1 MLRRNLK
8 TPKHRSIK
16 SPSNHKNLAPI
27 NYLTRAATR
36 RSRGCQKD
44 WKRAGV
50 SSVAGVHT
58 PRAYAGVA
66 PEYLKSDSSFF
77 ILNYDEQQRLYFSI
91 APRRLKDDRTILTPK
106 SIRTHVLYIHGASII
121 DESYIFIC
129 GQQQLSLCIACAWYP
144 FDYWPKEA
152 RQIQSLTS
160 TREYALVLNTAWRLP
175 IGSVPVSN

>member
-66 PEYLKSDSSFF
+66 PEYLKSDSSLFSSSH
-77 ILNYDEQQRLYFSI
+77 DEQQRLCFLI
-91 APRRLKDDRTILTPK
+91 APWRLKDDRTIMISK
-106 SIRTHVLYIHGASII
+106 STRTHILYKHGTSFVNESYTYISAGSSSYFCALRVRGTRSII
-121 DESYIFIC
+121 NRRK
-129 GQQQLSLCIACAWYP
+129 LLKKNP
-144 FDYWPKEA
+144 LH
-152 RQIQSLTS
+152 R
-160 TREYALVLNTAWRLP
+160 R
-175 IGSVPVSN
+175 